1 MQVEGTPLYRARDV
15 AAMVDVDVSTIYR
28 AIRTGELTAYRV
40 GKLLRI
46 PATAIDAYLHQ
57 QPAAASP
64 AVTDHDPV
72 VKPPCPDTTRTGRSR
87 TQHP

>member
-1 MQVEGTPLYRARDV
+1 MQVEGIPLYRARDV

-46 PATAIDAYLHQ
+46 PASAIDAYLHKR
-57 QPAAASP
+57 PAAAAVSTT
-64 AVTDHDPV
+64 VTD
-72 VKPPCPDTTRTGRSR
+72 PDLAVESKFSHATR
-87 TQHP
+87 PA

>member
-46 PATAIDAYLHQ
+46 PATAIDAYLHK
-57 QPAAASP
+57 QPAAP
-64 AVTDHDPV
+64 AVVTNHDSGVEPNFPHV
-72 VKPPCPDTTRTGRSR
+72 TRPG
-87 TQHP
+87 

>member
-28 AIRTGELTAYRV
+28 AIRTGELNAYRV

-46 PATAIDAYLHQ
+46 PASAIDAYLHK
-57 QPAAASP
+57 QPATAST
-64 AVTDHDPV
+64 AVTDQDSV
-72 VKPPCPDTTRTGRSR
+72 VEPNFPHATR
-87 TQHP
+87 PA

>member
-46 PATAIDAYLHQ
+46 PATAIDAYLHKR
-57 QPAAASP
+57 PASAPTVATNHDSVVEP
-64 AVTDHDPV
+64 NFPHVTRP
-72 VKPPCPDTTRTGRSR
+72 G
-87 TQHP
+87 

>member
-46 PATAIDAYLHQ
+46 PATAIDAYLHKR
-57 QPAAASP
+57 PAAPA
-64 AVTDHDPV
+64 AVTNRDLGVEPNFPHV
-72 VKPPCPDTTRTGRSR
+72 TRPG
-87 TQHP
+87 